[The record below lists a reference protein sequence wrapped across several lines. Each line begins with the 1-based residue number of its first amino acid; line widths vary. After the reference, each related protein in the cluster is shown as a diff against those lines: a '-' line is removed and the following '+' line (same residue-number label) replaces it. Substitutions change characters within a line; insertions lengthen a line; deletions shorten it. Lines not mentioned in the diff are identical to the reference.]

1 MSRDLPIPA
10 SPESKH
16 HLTFAGLCL
25 RPAPQQQFEFFLPTD
40 EGGQSARVQRLKAAL
55 NRAWP

>member
-16 HLTFAGLCL
+16 HLTLAGLCS
-25 RPAPQQQFEFFLPTD
+25 RPAPQQQFEFFFPPD
-40 EGGQSARVQRLKAAL
+40 ERGQAARVQRLEAAFH
-55 NRAWP
+55 